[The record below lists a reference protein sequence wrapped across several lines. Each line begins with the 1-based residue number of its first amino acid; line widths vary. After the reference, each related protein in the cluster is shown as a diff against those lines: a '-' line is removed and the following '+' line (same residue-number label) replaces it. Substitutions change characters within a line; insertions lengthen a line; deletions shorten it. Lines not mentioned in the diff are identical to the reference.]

1 MDPVKAVLFDLD
13 GTLLDSAPD
22 LLGALNWLRRVE
34 ALPAFE
40 TSGLSRYVSRGAVGI
55 LTAGM
60 PATTEEQFADWKYR
74 FLQRY
79 ATRSYDESR
88 LYAGIPELLDR
99 LENIG
104 IPWGIVT
111 NKMEALTLPI
121 LEAAGLSDRA
131 GSVVCGDTLEKSKPN
146 PEPVLFACKQLGVA
160 PQFTLFAGDDIRD
173 IQAGVSAGTMTA
185 AVFYGYGSDELRDC
199 NIPATIDIHQP
210 GEFIELIDRQA
221 QSRGSVNS

>member
-1 MDPVKAVLFDLD
+1 MNPVKAVLFDLD

-34 ALPAFE
+34 GLPALE

-111 NKMEALTLPI
+111 NKMEP
-121 LEAAGLSDRA
+121 
-131 GSVVCGDTLEKSKPN
+131 
-146 PEPVLFACKQLGVA
+146 
-160 PQFTLFAGDDIRD
+160 
-173 IQAGVSAGTMTA
+173 
-185 AVFYGYGSDELRDC
+185 
-199 NIPATIDIHQP
+199 
-210 GEFIELIDRQA
+210 
-221 QSRGSVNS
+221 